1 MNKLNGEIIIILI
14 SLNYRELIIVDVEL
28 PVDEKSS
35 TSGDTIQ
42 LYRRKVQR
50 SHSDNEV
57 ILLIRSVLRH
67 HKLKRNPSDL

>member
-35 TSGDTIQ
+35 TSHDTIQ
-42 LYRRKVQR
+42 RYRRKVQR
-50 SHSDNEV
+50 SDSDNEV